1 MRHMR
6 LLIQTLVFQTRY
18 MRRTYSACGVNVSEY
33 MLHSSHDIP
42 GGSCPYNL
50 KQNTNGVNGIFQSG
64 VNSRLACQN
73 RCNGNGLVAGLTCY
87 AYDFNTLSR
96 LCYIYTSNNYVRNP
110 EGSAPGVNHYVKNC
124 GGTSGN

>member
-1 MRHMR
+1 MRSDKAGKVIARRDSHY
-6 LLIQTLVFQTRY
+6 QTL
-18 MRRTYSACGVNVSEY
+18 
-33 MLHSSHDIP
+33 LIP
-42 GGSCPYNL
+42 GGQCPYTF

-64 VNSRLACQN
+64 VNSQLACQN

-87 AYDFNTLSR
+87 AYDFNALSN